1 MNDTSKP
8 TALVIGAGLGGL
20 LSAAKLATSGYE
32 VEVFDRL
39 PMIGGRFTNIEY
51 KGFSLSTGAL
61 HMLPHGPAGP
71 LAQMLKSVGAN
82 VNIVRSDPMAVIR
95 LPLREGDNDY
105 KNGHKDIPFKN
116 FPSPLSST
124 NNLKLAVL
132 TLTTRVFPPKNGS
145 LEEWFT
151 RYIKDEWLVKL
162 ADSFCGWSLS
172 LRGADTSAKEAFS
185 IFSNLYRYSGPGVP
199 IGGCKAVV
207 EALADVITSNG
218 GTIHTGKDVSNILV
232 EDGKAVGILVDGAEH
247 FGDIVISNIGHVG
260 TNRLYN
266 NIEPSEEY
274 QQYLEQLNKI
284 KPSAG
289 VKICMAADEPLIGHG
304 GVLLTP
310 YAMRVNGINE
320 VTNIDPNLAPQGKHL
335 AVSHQC
341 VQWDKLDDLEQEIEL
356 GLQDIEEIFAG
367 KKYEVLLIQS
377 HSGEWPV
384 NRSASGL
391 DVNVKNSTPFKNLFI
406 VGDGAKGEGGIEVE
420 GIALGVANVMERI
433 L

>member
-1 MNDTSKP
+1 MNGASGLR
-8 TALVIGAGLGGL
+8 AIVIGAGLGGF
-20 LSAAKLATSGYE
+20 LSAAKLAQSGYE
-32 VEVFDRL
+32 VEVFERL
-39 PMIGGRFTNIEY
+39 PMIGGRFTNNEY

-61 HMLPHGPAGP
+61 HMIPHGPAGP
-71 LAQMLKSVGAN
+71 LAQMLKSLGAD

-95 LPLREGDNDY
+95 LPA
-105 KNGHKDIPFKN
+105 KNGDTDYSNGYKDIPFRD
-116 FPSPLSST
+116 FSEPLSAI
-124 NNLKLAVL
+124 NKLKITVL
-132 TLTTRVFPPKNGS
+132 TVVTKIFPPKNGS

-172 LRGADTSAKEAFS
+172 LRGADISTKEAFM

-199 IGGCKAVV
+199 IGGCKAIID
-207 EALADVITSNG
+207 AIAGVITSNG
-218 GTIHTGKDVSNILV
+218 GTIHTGKDVSGILV
-232 EDGKAVGILVDGAEH
+232 EDGHAVGIVVDGTEYS
-247 FGDIVISNIGHVG
+247 GDIIISDIGHIE
-260 TNRLYN
+260 TNRLCT
-266 NIEPSEEY
+266 NIKPSGEY
-274 QQYLEQLNKI
+274 LQYLEHLKKI

-289 VKICMAADEPLIGHG
+289 VKICLAADEPLIGHG

-310 YAMRVNGINE
+310 YARRINGINE
-320 VTNIDPNLAPQGKHL
+320 VTNIDPNLAPPGKHL

-341 VQWDKLDDLEQEIEL
+341 VQWDKLDELEHEIDL
-356 GLQDIEEIFAG
+356 GLQDIEEIFPR

-384 NRSASGL
+384 NRSASGF
-391 DVNVKNSTPFKNLFI
+391 DVNVKNTTPVKNLFI

-420 GIALGVANVMERI
+420 GIALGVENTMKMI

>member
-1 MNDTSKP
+1 MNDAPKP

-32 VEVFDRL
+32 VEVFERL
-39 PMIGGRFTNIEY
+39 PIIGGRFTNIDH
-51 KGFSLSTGAL
+51 KGFALSTGAL
-61 HMLPHGPAGP
+61 HMLPHGPTGP
-71 LAQMLKSVGAN
+71 LAQMLKSVGAD

-95 LPLREGDNDY
+95 LPSIDGDNDY
-105 KNGHKDIPFKN
+105 TNGYKDIPFGK
-116 FPSPLSST
+116 FSDPLSAT
-124 NNLKLAVL
+124 NRLKIAVL
-132 TLTTRVFPPKNGS
+132 MLTTRVFPPKNGS
-145 LEEWFT
+145 LEEWFS
-151 RYIKDEWLVKL
+151 RYVKDEWLVKL

-172 LRGADTSAKEAFS
+172 LRGADTSAKEAFA
-185 IFSNLYRYSGPGVP
+185 IFSNLYRYSGSGVP

-207 EALADVITSNG
+207 DTLVDVITSNG
-218 GTIHTGKDVSNILV
+218 GTIHTSKDVSEILV
-232 EDGKAVGILVDGAEH
+232 EDGKAAGILVDGTEH
-247 FGDIVISNIGHVG
+247 FGDLVISNIGHVE
-260 TNRLYN
+260 TDRLYN
-266 NIEPSEEY
+266 NIEPSEKY
-274 QQYLEQLNKI
+274 RQYLEQLKKI

-289 VKICMAADEPLIGHG
+289 VKICLAADGPLIGHG

-310 YAMRVNGINE
+310 YSRRVNGINE
-320 VTNIDPNLAPQGKHL
+320 VTNIDPNLAPSGKHL

-341 VQWDKLDDLEQEIEL
+341 VQWDKLDELEQEIEL

>member
-1 MNDTSKP
+1 MNDVVKP
-8 TALVIGAGLGGL
+8 KALIIGAGLGGL
-20 LSAAKLATSGYE
+20 LSAAKLVTAGYE
-32 VEVFDRL
+32 VEIFERL
-39 PMIGGRFTNIEY
+39 PIIGGRFTNIDY

-61 HMLPHGPAGP
+61 HMLPHGPSGP
-71 LAQMLKSVGAN
+71 LAQMLKSIGAD
-82 VNIVRSDPMAVIR
+82 VNIVRPDPMTVIR
-95 LPLREGDNDY
+95 IPSREGDNDY
-105 KNGHKDIPFKN
+105 KNGYKDIPFED
-116 FPSPLSST
+116 FPGPLSKT
-124 NNLKLAVL
+124 NQLKLAVL
-132 TLTTRVFPPKNGS
+132 TITTKVFPPKKGS
-145 LEEWFT
+145 FEDWFT
-151 RYIKDEWLVKL
+151 YYIKDEWLVKL

-172 LRGADTSAKEAFS
+172 LRGADTSVKEAFS

-218 GTIHTGKDVSNILV
+218 GTIHTGKDVSEIKIV
-232 EDGKAVGILVDGAEH
+232 DGKAIGILVDGTEC
-247 FGDIVISNIGHVG
+247 FGDIVISNIGHVE
-260 TNRLYN
+260 TNRLYEN
-266 NIEPSEEY
+266 ANPSEKYE
-274 QQYLEQLNKI
+274 QYLEQLKKI

-289 VKICMAADEPLIGHG
+289 VKICLAADEPLIGHG

-310 YAMRVNGINE
+310 YTKRINGINE

-335 AVSHQC
+335 AISHQC
-341 VQWDKLDDLEQEIEL
+341 VQWDKLDDLEHEIEL
-356 GLQDIEEIFAG
+356 GLQDLEYIFAG

-391 DVNVKNSTPFKNLFI
+391 DVNVKNSTPFKNLFV

-420 GIALGVANVMERI
+420 GIALGVANAMEII

>member
-1 MNDTSKP
+1 MNNVAKP
-8 TALVIGAGLGGL
+8 RAIIIGAGLGGL

-32 VEVFDRL
+32 VEVFERL

-51 KGFSLSTGAL
+51 KGFALSTGAL
-61 HMLPHGPAGP
+61 HMLPHGPTGP
-71 LAQMLKSVGAN
+71 LAQMLKSVGAD

-95 LPLREGDNDY
+95 LPLIDGDNDY
-105 KNGHKDIPFKN
+105 TNGYKDIPFRN
-116 FPSPLSST
+116 FSDPLSAT
-124 NNLKLAVL
+124 NRLKIAVL
-132 TLTTRVFPPKNGS
+132 MLTTRVFPPKKGS
-145 LEEWFT
+145 LEECFS
-151 RYIKDEWLVKL
+151 RYVKDEWLVKL

-185 IFSNLYRYSGPGVP
+185 IFSNLYRYSGSGVP

-207 EALADVITSNG
+207 DALVDVITSNG
-218 GTIHTGKDVSNILV
+218 GTIHTGKDVSEILI
-232 EDGKAVGILVDGAEH
+232 ENGKAVGILVDGAEH
-247 FGDIVISNIGHVG
+247 FSDLVISNIGHVE
-260 TNRLYN
+260 TDRLYN

-274 QQYLEQLNKI
+274 QQYLEQLKKI

-289 VKICMAADEPLIGHG
+289 VKICLAADEPLIGHG

-310 YAMRVNGINE
+310 YARRVNGINE
-320 VTNIDPNLAPQGKHL
+320 VTNIDPNLAPPGKHL
-335 AVSHQC
+335 TVSHQC
-341 VQWDKLDDLEQEIEL
+341 VQWDKLDELEQEIEL
-356 GLQDIEEIFAG
+356 GLQDIKEIFAG

>member
-1 MNDTSKP
+1 MNNVTKP
-8 TALVIGAGLGGL
+8 RVIIIGAGLGGL
-20 LSAAKLATSGYE
+20 LSAAKLAMSGYE
-32 VEVFDRL
+32 VEVFERL

-51 KGFSLSTGAL
+51 KGFALSTGAL
-61 HMLPHGPAGP
+61 HMLPHGPSGP
-71 LAQMLKSVGAN
+71 LAQMLKSVGAD
-82 VNIVRSDPMAVIR
+82 VNIVRSDPMALIR
-95 LPLREGDNDY
+95 IPSIDGDNDY
-105 KNGHKDIPFKN
+105 KNGSKDILFKN
-116 FPSPLSST
+116 FPGQLSKT
-124 NNLKLAVL
+124 NRLKIAVL
-132 TLTTRVFPPKNGS
+132 MLTTRVFPPKKDS
-145 LEEWFT
+145 LEEWFS

-172 LRGADTSAKEAFS
+172 LRGADTSVKEAFS
-185 IFSNLYRYSGPGVP
+185 IFSNMYRYSGPGVP
-199 IGGCKAVV
+199 IGGCKAVAD
-207 EALADVITSNG
+207 ALADVITSNG
-218 GTIHTGKDVSNILV
+218 STIHTGKDVSEIIV
-232 EDGKAVGILVDGAEH
+232 KDGKAVGILVDGTEH
-247 FGDIVISNIGHVG
+247 FGDIVISNIGHVE

-266 NIEPSEEY
+266 NIELSEEY
-274 QQYLEQLNKI
+274 NQYLEQLKNI

-289 VKICMAADEPLIGHG
+289 VKICLAADEPLIGHG

-310 YAMRVNGINE
+310 YARRVNGINE
-320 VTNIDPNLAPQGKHL
+320 VTNIDPNLAPPGKHL

-341 VQWDKLDDLEQEIEL
+341 VQWDNLDELEQEIEL
-356 GLQDIEEIFAG
+356 GLQDIKEIFAG

-377 HSGEWPV
+377 YSGEWPV